1 MSIHG
6 FSLFKQLLKKVYLR
20 YTLNIMKS
28 LHLLLFLIFSTTS
41 LMAQSDIEK
50 FPVFDECKD
59 VKPDILEDCFYEQLY
74 SKLKANYQHPIEND
88 ESTDRSVTLRFEVD
102 RDGKFVLIRAD
113 AFEAKVK
120 EEMLKSFGLL
130 SQIEPPTFNASP
142 TYMQFILNIPVPM
155 KDSGSFKIYSNSQ
168 VDDQKNQD
176 AQNRKKDSI
185 AFAKANLEYSS
196 IISDQYDR
204 NQLKSDAIIPLSY
217 QRYHRYEAAMNRIG
231 NNAHTAVKPYSFN
244 YVDQYFDLEAE
255 REAMLLDRET
265 WLGRKWSNEHFFEVA
280 GENYWFVVDPGV
292 DLQLGRDS
300 REEITTYNNT
310 RLVNVSGG
318 IGSQIT
324 FGASVQESQARFSGY
339 FAREVSSRAPD
350 GGNPGIVPG
359 RGIAEDGG
367 ENIFDYPVATG
378 YVNYKPSK
386 YFDLQ
391 LGHGQHFIGDGYRS
405 LVLSDNSQPF
415 PYFKLNAKFWK
426 LDYTVLYTSL
436 RDVRPEVTAD
446 DSFRTKYMTHHY
458 LSYNVS
464 RRLNLGFFESVLWQD
479 DNQRGFDFNYLNPVI
494 FYQSIELQTG
504 SRGGNALLGFTAK
517 YKFTDAITGYGQ
529 LTIDEFSG
537 ASVVNG
543 DGSYQNKSAYQLG
556 VKWQNA
562 FKVPNLMMQLE
573 YNRVRPYTYSHNT
586 VVLNY
591 GNSNQALAHPWGA
604 NFYEAILIGR
614 YTKDRWYGI
623 AKAIYGERGYDV
635 LANGN
640 NAFYGGDIYRSE
652 DSRISDNGNEL
663 AQGNT
668 SNFFYGHLEAGY
680 IINPASR
687 LKVFGQVIYRS
698 QNPQFNNSVVQG
710 ESTTWLNVG
719 LRTDIMNWSFDR

>member
-1 MSIHG
+1 
-6 FSLFKQLLKKVYLR
+6 
-20 YTLNIMKS
+20 MKS
-28 LHLLLFLIFSTTS
+28 LYTVLILLFSNVLV
-41 LMAQSDIEK
+41 AQSDIES
-50 FPVFDECKD
+50 FPVFEECEDKAD
-59 VKPDILEDCFYEQLY
+59 SQIEDCFYKTLY
-74 SKLKANYQHPIEND
+74 TKLKNAYQHPIKND
-88 ESTDRSVTLRFEVD
+88 STLKQSATIRFEVD
-102 RDGKFVLIRAD
+102 RDGEFVLIRAD
-113 AFEAKVK
+113 ALKASVKAEMTKAFERLPRVQA
-120 EEMLKSFGLL
+120 
-130 SQIEPPTFNASP
+130 PTFNGTP
-142 TYMQFILNIPVPM
+142 TYMQFVLNVPLPM
-155 KDSGSFKIYSNSQ
+155 KDAGAFQVYSDSNDIVKEAKINKRS
-168 VDDQKNQD
+168 VD
-176 AQNRKKDSI
+176 SL
-185 AFAKANLEYSS
+185 AFAKANEEFNK
-196 IISDQYDR
+196 IVSDQYDR
-204 NQLKSDAIIPLSY
+204 HQLRSDAIIPLSY

-231 NNAHTAVKPYSFN
+231 NNAHTAVKPYTFN

-255 REAMLLDRET
+255 RASLLKERRT
-265 WLGRKWSNEHFFEVA
+265 WLSRKWHNEHFFEVA
-280 GENYWFVVDPGV
+280 GKDYWFVVDPGV
-292 DLQLGRDS
+292 DIQIGRDS
-300 REEITTYNNT
+300 NDEVTTYNNT
-310 RLVNVSGG
+310 RLVNINGG
-318 IGSQIT
+318 IGTQIT
-324 FGASVQESQARFSGY
+324 FGASVQESQGRFPGY
-339 FAREVSSRAPD
+339 FQREITSRAPD

-367 ENIFDYPVATG
+367 DNIFDYPVATG
-378 YVNYKPSK
+378 YINYKPSK

-436 RDVRPEVTAD
+436 RDVRSEVTAD
-446 DSFRTKYMTHHY
+446 DSFRTKYMVHHY
-458 LSYNVS
+458 LSYNVNK
-464 RRLNLGFFESVLWQD
+464 RLNLGFFESVLWQD
-479 DNQRGFDFNYLNPVI
+479 DNQRGFDFNYLNPII

-517 YKFTDAITGYGQ
+517 YKFSDFITGYGQ

-543 DGSYQNKSAYQLG
+543 NGSYQNKSAYQLG

-562 FKVPNLMMQLE
+562 FQLPNLMIQLE

-635 LANGN
+635 LSNGD
-640 NAFYGGDIYRSE
+640 NAFYGGNIYGTE
-652 DSRISDNGNEL
+652 DNRISDNGNETT
-663 AQGNT
+663 QGNT
-668 SNFFYGHLEAGY
+668 STFFFGQLEAGY
-680 IINPASR
+680 VINPASR
-687 LKVFGQVIYRS
+687 LKVFGQLIYRS
-698 QNPQFNNSVVQG
+698 QNPQFNNEVVRA
-710 ESTTWLNVG
+710 ESTMWLNIG

>member
-1 MSIHG
+1 MNNHG
-6 FSLFKQLLKKVYLR
+6 FSLFGALIKTSIFVTYSEAMKFL
-20 YTLNIMKS
+20 YTV
-28 LHLLLFLIFSTTS
+28 LFLTFSN
-41 LMAQSDIEK
+41 LLIAQSDIES
-50 FPVFDECKD
+50 FPAFEECKE
-59 VKPDILEDCFYEQLY
+59 KPNDQLEDCFYKSLY
-74 SKLKANYQHPIEND
+74 TKLKDAYHHPIKND
-88 ESTDRSVTLRFEVD
+88 STLNQSVTIRFEID
-102 RDGKFVLIRAD
+102 REGKFILIRAD
-113 AFEAKVK
+113 ALKAAVKTEMTKAFENLPNVQA
-120 EEMLKSFGLL
+120 
-130 SQIEPPTFNASP
+130 PTFNGTP
-142 TYMQFILNIPVPM
+142 TYMQFVLNVPVPM
-155 KDSGSFKIYSNSQ
+155 RNTGSFKIYSNSNDV
-168 VDDQKNQD
+168 VDD
-176 AQNRKKDSI
+176 KKRNDEAMDSL
-185 AFAKANLEYSS
+185 AFAKANEEFDE
-196 IISDQYDR
+196 IVSDQYDKH
-204 NQLKSDAIIPLSY
+204 QLRSDAIIPLSY

-231 NNAHTAVKPYSFN
+231 NNAHTAVKPYTFN

-255 REAMLLDRET
+255 RESLLKERRT
-265 WLGRKWSNEHFFEVA
+265 WLGRKWHNEHFFEVA
-280 GENYWFVVDPGV
+280 GKDYWFVVDPGV
-292 DLQLGRDS
+292 DIQIGRDS
-300 REEITTYNNT
+300 RDEVTTYNNT
-310 RLVNVSGG
+310 RLVNISGG

-324 FGASVQESQARFSGY
+324 FGASIQESQGRFPGY
-339 FAREVSSRAPD
+339 FQREITSRAPD

-378 YVNYKPSK
+378 YINYKPSK

-391 LGHGQHFIGDGYRS
+391 LGHGQHFVGDGYRS

-415 PYFKLNAKFWK
+415 PYFKINAKFWK

-446 DSFRTKYMTHHY
+446 DSFRTKYMVHHY
-458 LSYNVS
+458 LSYNVNK
-464 RRLNLGFFESVLWQD
+464 RLNLGFFESVLWQN

-517 YKFTDAITGYGQ
+517 YKFSDFITGYGQ
-529 LTIDEFSG
+529 LTLDEFSG
-537 ASVVNG
+537 GSVVSGN
-543 DGSYQNKSAYQLG
+543 GSYQNKSAYQLG

-635 LANGN
+635 LSNGD
-640 NAFYGGDIYRSE
+640 NAFYGGNIYGTE
-652 DSRISDNGNEL
+652 DNRIADNGNETT
-663 AQGNT
+663 QGNT
-668 SNFFYGHLEAGY
+668 SNFFYGQLEAGY
-680 IINPASR
+680 VINPASR

-698 QNPQFNNSVVQG
+698 QNPQFNNAVVRG
-710 ESTTWLNVG
+710 ESTMWLNIG

>member
-1 MSIHG
+1 MK
-6 FSLFKQLLKKVYLR
+6 FL
-20 YTLNIMKS
+20 YTF
-28 LHLLLFLIFSTTS
+28 LFLTLSSVVF
-41 LMAQSDIEK
+41 AQSDIER
-50 FPVFDECKD
+50 FPVFEECKEKAID
-59 VKPDILEDCFYEQLY
+59 QLEDCFYKTLYAQL
-74 SKLKANYQHPIEND
+74 KDNYQHPVKND
-88 ESTDRSVTLRFEVD
+88 SVPNQSVTMRFEVD
-102 RDGKFVLIRAD
+102 REGSFVLIRAD
-113 AFEAKVK
+113 ALKATLK
-120 EEMLKSFGLL
+120 EEMIKAFEKLAKV
-130 SQIEPPTFNASP
+130 EAPTFNGDP

-155 KDSGSFKIYSNSQ
+155 KESGSFQVYSNSDNEVKKQ
-168 VDDQKNQD
+168 Q
-176 AQNRKKDSI
+176 RKKAVEDSL
-185 AFAKANLEYSS
+185 AFAKANEEYNS
-196 IISDQYDR
+196 ITGDQYDR
-204 NQLKSDAIIPLSY
+204 NQLRSDANIPLSY
-217 QRYHRYEAAMNRIG
+217 QRYHRYEAAMNRVG
-231 NNAHTAVKPYSFN
+231 NNAHTAVKPYTFN

-255 REAMLLDRET
+255 RESRLKDQKT
-265 WLGRKWSNEHFFEVA
+265 WLGRKWYNEHFFEVA
-280 GENYWFVVDPGV
+280 GDDYWFVVDPGV
-292 DLQLGRDS
+292 DLQLGKDS
-300 REEITTYNNT
+300 RDDVNTYNNT

-318 IGSQIT
+318 IGDQIT
-324 FGASVQESQARFSGY
+324 FGMNIQESQARFPGY
-339 FAREVSSRAPD
+339 FEREVRLRAPD

-378 YVNYKPSK
+378 YINYKPSK

-436 RDVRPEVTAD
+436 RDVRSEVTAD

-458 LSYNVS
+458 LSWNATK
-464 RRLNLGFFESVLWQD
+464 RLNIGLFESVLWQD
-479 DNQRGFDFNYLNPVI
+479 DNQRGFDFNYVNPVI
-494 FYQSIELQTG
+494 FYQSVELQTG

-517 YKFTDAITGYGQ
+517 YKFSDRLTGYGQ

-537 ASVVNG
+537 ASVVSG

-556 VKWQNA
+556 MKWQNA

-573 YNRVRPYTYSHNT
+573 YNRVRPYTYSHNS

-623 AKAIYGERGYDV
+623 AKAIYGERGYDI
-635 LANGN
+635 LQNGD
-640 NAFYGGDIYRSE
+640 NAFYGGNIYGSE
-652 DSRISDNGNEL
+652 DDRVSDNGNETV
-663 AQGNT
+663 QGNI

-680 IINPASR
+680 VINPASR

-698 QNPQFNNSVVQG
+698 QNPRYNNDLVRG
-710 ESTTWLNVG
+710 ESTMWLNIG